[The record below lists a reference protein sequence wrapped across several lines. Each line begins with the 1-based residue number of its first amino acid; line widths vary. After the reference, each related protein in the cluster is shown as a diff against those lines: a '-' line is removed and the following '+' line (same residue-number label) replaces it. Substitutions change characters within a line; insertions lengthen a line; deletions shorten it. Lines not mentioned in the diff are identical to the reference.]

1 MNALLGY
8 TRGLS
13 PDAGMES
20 DVDALTA
27 AGASQVF
34 TDDADTDP
42 RKRPGLAEC
51 LASLE
56 PGDVLVVPS
65 ASHLSHAVTHFV
77 TTVSALSA
85 QGVAFRSLAEPALCT
100 GAATAVD
107 PAEVIA
113 ALEALRRRLVSVR
126 TRAGMASAAAEGK
139 RAGRPTVM
147 TPEKVA
153 MAVELRN
160 LNRPITHIARVLGV
174 SSNSVQR
181 ALAPLPRT
189 VDRVD

>member
-1 MNALLGY
+1 
-8 TRGLS
+8 
-13 PDAGMES
+13 MES